1 MDAQRAGELVALLR
15 EFALAS
21 DRFADVV
28 ARRHA
33 LHRTDLEALGH
44 LWAGQVRQ
52 EPLTPTRLAAALS
65 LSAPATS
72 ALIGRL
78 ERAGHVARVPSAQ
91 DRRSSVLVLPERARD
106 LTAAAFGPLGTRLRA
121 VVGDLRP
128 DEAAVVEQFLRACTD
143 AAEAATADT
152 AAAGVPPPSADSGGG
167 PLHGGGHP
175 RPCGAPKVPGA
186 GVAGPGPSGPAS
198 P

>member
-1 MDAQRAGELVALLR
+1 MDAQRAGDLVALLR
-15 EFALAS
+15 EFTLVS

-44 LWAGQVRQ
+44 LWGAQARRD
-52 EPLTPTRLAAALS
+52 PLTPSRLAAALS

-78 ERAGHVARVPSAQ
+78 ERAGHVVRVPAEH

-106 LTAAAFGPLGTRLRA
+106 LTAAAFRPLGGRLRGVA
-121 VVGDLRP
+121 GDLPP
-128 DEAAVVEQFLRACTD
+128 DEAEVVERFLRACVD
-143 AAEAATADT
+143 AAEAATAD
-152 AAAGVPPPSADSGGG
+152 AAATGE
-167 PLHGGGHP
+167 
-175 RPCGAPKVPGA
+175 APGETTA
-186 GVAGPGPSGPAS
+186 G
-198 P
+198 

>member
-15 EFALAS
+15 EFSLAS

-44 LWAGQVRQ
+44 LWGGQVRHD
-52 EPLTPTRLAAALS
+52 PLTPSRLAAALS

-78 ERAGHVARVPSAQ
+78 ERAGHVARVPAEH
-91 DRRSSVLVLPERARD
+91 DRRSSVLMLPEQARD
-106 LTAAAFGPLGTRLRA
+106 LTAAAFRPLGGRLQCVIA
-121 VVGDLRP
+121 DLRP
-128 DEAAVVEQFLRACTD
+128 DEAEVVERFLRACVD
-143 AAEAATADT
+143 AARAATAD
-152 AAAGVPPPSADSGGG
+152 
-167 PLHGGGHP
+167 
-175 RPCGAPKVPGA
+175 GA
-186 GVAGPGPSGPAS
+186 GDDPP
-198 P
+198 